1 MIIYQLLKE
10 QDVFHTFYRLLLSQ
24 RLIQNQYSMDSEVKL
39 LNHLKLKCSYDKIYK
54 IQRMFSDLSHSDS
67 LKENYK
73 SESKDS
79 SIFHLNSKSVEFKPL
94 ILTTGSW
101 PLKYSISDFKIPSF
115 VIVSSLTY

>member
-10 QDVFHTFYRLLLSQ
+10 QDIFHTFYRLLLSQ

-67 LKENYK
+67 LKESYK
-73 SESKDS
+73 GQSKDS
-79 SIFHLNSKSVEFKPL
+79 SKKIFIHYLVEFKPL

-101 PLKYSISDFKIPSF
+101 PLKYSISEFKIPSF
-115 VIVSSLTY
+115 VILKL